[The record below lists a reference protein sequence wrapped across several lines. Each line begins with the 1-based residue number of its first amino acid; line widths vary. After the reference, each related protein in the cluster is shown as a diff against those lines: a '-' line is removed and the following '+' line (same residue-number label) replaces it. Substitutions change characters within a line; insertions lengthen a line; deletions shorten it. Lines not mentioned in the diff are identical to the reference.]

1 MQIESKIKRE
11 GGSHIDMGTAVY
23 HFAPLED
30 GAHVADVENEAHQD
44 RFLSISDG
52 YKLYRGASA
61 PVAAAASE
69 LIPAQVIPTA
79 PAIDPETLPLASS
92 VYHPTEFTI
101 HGNAVSLDKV
111 VSLAFEESGL
121 KVSEWNADD
130 ARRADLIDAMLDK
143 ITERLAPVPTADKVE
158 PAPVPAAA
166 PEPAPAPAPAVATD
180 EREQASLD
188 YQAKFG
194 KKPHHKWGT
203 AKIREE
209 IAQG

>member
-52 YKLYRGASA
+52 YKLYRGASTPLAATEAQLAPAAPAA
-61 PVAAAASE
+61 PV
-69 LIPAQVIPTA
+69 
-79 PAIDPETLPLASS
+79 IDPETLPLASS

-121 KVSEWNADD
+121 KVSEWNADE

-143 ITERLAPVPTADKVE
+143 ITERLAPAPAAD
-158 PAPVPAAA
+158 PAPAPAAA
-166 PEPAPAPAPAVATD
+166 PEPAPAPAPAAVAD
-180 EREQASLD
+180 DREAASLD